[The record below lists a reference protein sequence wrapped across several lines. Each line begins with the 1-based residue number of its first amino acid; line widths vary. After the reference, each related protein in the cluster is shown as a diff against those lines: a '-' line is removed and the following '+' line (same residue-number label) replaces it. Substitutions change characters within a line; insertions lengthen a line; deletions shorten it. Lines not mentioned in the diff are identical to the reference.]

1 MKKLIERIRNQKGV
15 TIPEYAIILALVSVA
30 VLMAAPSITGGV
42 EHVFNH
48 VVTFLMAAG

>member
-30 VLMAAPSITGGV
+30 VLIAAPSITSGV
-42 EHVFNH
+42 QHVFTH
-48 VVTFLMAAG
+48 VVDFLLAAG